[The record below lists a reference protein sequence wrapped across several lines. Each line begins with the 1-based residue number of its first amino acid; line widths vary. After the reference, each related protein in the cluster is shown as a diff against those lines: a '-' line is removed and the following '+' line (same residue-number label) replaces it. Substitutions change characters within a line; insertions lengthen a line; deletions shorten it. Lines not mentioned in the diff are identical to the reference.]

1 MVQLKALW
9 SLYQYLCARV
19 RRDERGDALTWVLVT
34 AIGVVIALAA
44 GLIIYNLAIDKA
56 NNINTD
62 FSPGS

>member
-9 SLYQYLCARV
+9 SVYQYLCARV
-19 RRDERGDALTWVLVT
+19 RRDERGDALAWVMLA

-44 GLIIYNLAIDKA
+44 GLIIYNLATDKA

-62 FSPGS
+62 FSP